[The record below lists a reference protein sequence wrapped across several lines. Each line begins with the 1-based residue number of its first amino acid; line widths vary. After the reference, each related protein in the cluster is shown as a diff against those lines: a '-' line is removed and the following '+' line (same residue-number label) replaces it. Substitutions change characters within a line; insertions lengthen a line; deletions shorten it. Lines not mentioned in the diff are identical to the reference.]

1 MNKANHF
8 TVVLATG
15 KEVEFEF
22 GRQMTASSYEG
33 TLTAEESQE
42 LEAIQLRL
50 S

>member
-1 MNKANHF
+1 MKKANNF
-8 TVVLATG
+8 TVVLSTG
-15 KEVEFEF
+15 KKVVFEF

-42 LEAIQLRL
+42 LQSIQLRL